1 MRVVL
6 APDSFKGTLTAAEA
20 ARTLADG
27 WRDVRPDDELVLLPM
42 ADGGE
47 GTLDAIAAATPDAR
61 RLPVTAT
68 GPDDY
73 PVDTHW
79 LLLPNGTA
87 VVELALTSGLTL
99 LDELAPLTAHTL
111 GLGHAIAA
119 ALDHGVTRVVVAV
132 GGSASTDG
140 GAGMLTALGAHL
152 TGPADGPVARGVVGL
167 EQLERVDLTSLR
179 ALPPG
184 GVLALTDVDS
194 PLLGERGAAAVF
206 GPQKGLDSSAL
217 VARAEAALER
227 FAAAMA
233 VERPTLDPSTP
244 GAGAA
249 GGTGFG
255 LLALG
260 ARLAA
265 GAPSVA
271 DTIGF
276 DAALDGADLVV
287 TGEGRFDGQTAAG
300 KVAHEVAR
308 RADARGTP
316 RALVAGRIDAPTAG
330 YATAIDLTT
339 LTGGGAAGSAAA
351 MANPRRW
358 LREAG
363 ALLARDA
370 GAGGSPSA

>member
-6 APDSFKGTLTAAEA
+6 APDSFKGTLSAAGA
-20 ARTLADG
+20 AQALAEG

-47 GTLDAIAAATPDAR
+47 GTLDAMAAATPEAR
-61 RLPVTAT
+61 RMPITVT
-68 GPDDY
+68 GPDDRA
-73 PVDTHW
+73 VDTHW
-79 LLLPNGTA
+79 LLLPDGTA

-99 LDELAPLTAHTL
+99 LDDLAPLTAHTV
-111 GLGHAIAA
+111 GLGEAIAA
-119 ALDHGVTRVVVAV
+119 ALDHGATRAIVAI

-152 TGPADGPVARGVVGL
+152 TGPADGPVASGVVGL
-167 EQLERVDLTSLR
+167 EQLERVDLTGLR
-179 ALPPG
+179 ALPLR

-194 PLLGERGAAAVF
+194 PLLGERGAAVVF
-206 GPQKGLDSSAL
+206 GPQKGLDSPAL
-217 VARAEAALER
+217 VARAEAALAR
-227 FAAAMA
+227 FAAAVA
-233 VERPTLDPSTP
+233 AERPGLDASTP

-260 ARLAA
+260 AHLAA
-265 GAPSVA
+265 GAPAVA
-271 DTIGF
+271 DTIGL

-287 TGEGRFDGQTAAG
+287 TGEGSFDGQTAAG
-300 KVAHEVAR
+300 KVAHEVAK

-330 YATAIDLTT
+330 YAAAIDLTT
-339 LTGGGAAGSAAA
+339 RAGGGAAGSAAA
-351 MANPRRW
+351 MTDPHRW

-363 ALLARDA
+363 ALLARRA